1 MSRQREAILSAV
13 RESCCHPD
21 ADMICARVKEDIP
34 HVSLGTVYRNLGRLA
49 EEGLIRR
56 IAVPFA
62 ADRFDK
68 TLTPHGHA
76 VCPSCGDVSDLPEY
90 ISASL
95 ENALGE
101 CISYELTVRRECEEC
116 KKLKNIQFKN

>member
-1 MSRQREAILSAV
+1 MNRIENSIEQVVDNILQDYSQG
-13 RESCCHPD
+13 RDIDRIEPFRHPD
-21 ADMICARVKEDIP
+21 KDVITDVIRK
-34 HVSLGTVYRNLGRLA
+34 LA

-76 VCPSCGDVSDLPEY
+76 VCPACGDVSDLPEHV
-90 ISASL
+90 SETL
-95 ENALGE
+95 KLALGE

-116 KKLKNIQFKN
+116 KKIKKYTV

>member
-49 EEGLIRR
+49 RSSP
-56 IAVPFA
+56 A
-62 ADRFDK
+62 
-68 TLTPHGHA
+68 
-76 VCPSCGDVSDLPEY
+76 
-90 ISASL
+90 
-95 ENALGE
+95 
-101 CISYELTVRRECEEC
+101 
-116 KKLKNIQFKN
+116 